1 MIIKMVIFILLAY
14 IIGCG
19 VTFDILS
26 LLEERNRVE
35 YTKQDKIKLILGSW
49 YSAIILNNILK

>member
-1 MIIKMVIFILLAY
+1 MIKLIIFILLAY

-19 VTFDILS
+19 VTFDIIS
-26 LLEERNRVE
+26 LLEERSRVN